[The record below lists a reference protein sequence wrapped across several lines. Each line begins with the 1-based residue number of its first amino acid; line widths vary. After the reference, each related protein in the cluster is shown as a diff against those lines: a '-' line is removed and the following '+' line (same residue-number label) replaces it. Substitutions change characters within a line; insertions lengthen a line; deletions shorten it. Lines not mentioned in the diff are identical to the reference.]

1 MTARKVVDT
10 QVATDASK
18 TASAG
23 FDSQTVTVNAASSF
37 ALTLDKYTDYN
48 HLVIHITNSGALTDL
63 TGTFAI
69 TCGTNGSTVTLPG
82 SPITVAGSL
91 PAPSAAASYDNLIII
106 KSGFFTKLKLSY
118 TASSGSGSLSIRIT
132 GSNID

>member
-10 QVATDASK
+10 QVATDAAK
-18 TASAG
+18 TASTG
-23 FDSQTVTVNAASSF
+23 SDSQTVTVNAASSF

-48 HLVIHITNSGALTDL
+48 HLVIHITNSGALTSL
-63 TGTFAI
+63 TGSFAI

-82 SPITVAGSL
+82 SPVTVAGSL

-118 TASSGSGSLSIRIT
+118 TATSGSGSLSIRVT